1 MKIGYARVSRAD
13 GSQKLDLQIDALR
26 DEGIDDDYIFFDK
39 ISGAKKDRPGL
50 TKCLVAL
57 REGDKLIVWSLDRL
71 GRNLRH
77 LINLVQELE
86 DKKVS
91 FKILTGQGA
100 GIDTST
106 PHGKMVFSIFGALA
120 EFEREMIRE
129 RTIAGIRA
137 ARARGRNGGRK
148 YALTKAQIHM
158 AMAAMGKK
166 DTIVS
171 ELANEL
177 GVTRSTLYRYVGP
190 DGQLRKAGR
199 EVLGK

>member
-1 MKIGYARVSRAD
+1 MKIGYARVSKAD
-13 GSQKLDLQIDALR
+13 GSQKLDLQYDALR
-26 DEGIDDDYIFFDK
+26 KEGVDDEYIFTDK
-39 ISGAKKDRPGL
+39 ISGVKKDRPGL
-50 TKCLVAL
+50 SKCLVAL

-77 LINLVQELE
+77 LINIIQELE
-86 DKKVS
+86 DKKIS

-129 RTIAGIRA
+129 RTIAGIKA

-148 YALTKAQIHM
+148 HKLSKTQIRL

-166 DTIVS
+166 DTNVM
-171 ELANEL
+171 ELAREL
-177 GVTRSTLYRYVGP
+177 GVTRSTLYRYVSP
-190 DGQLRKAGR
+190 DGQLRKAGEKILR
-199 EVLGK
+199 K